1 MACGW
6 NVFISNNSPDRYNAI
21 DIAYNLLERNSITQ
35 KVESLSAQLSTE
47 DQMKKLSLQIS

>member
-6 NVFISNNSPDRYNAI
+6 NVFTSNNSPDRYNAI